1 MVTPNKLHKY
11 QHHLAQYI
19 YPFYANII
27 TTIGGIR
34 SNFWSRHNRKVALK
48 HNLSLLIT
56 VSFYIVLPTLIT
68 NGSIYYFILM
78 YLVYQCVLF
87 YGIYIGSAIN
97 HFVPQVAD
105 KIPHEH
111 INKYAYYI
119 CHNTTNFSLNN
130 KFWFWYT
137 GGFNI
142 QIEHHLIPFVPV
154 ENLRRMTKIV
164 KELCEKYNYPYKE
177 FKTMSQ
183 LWKEHYNYLAIMAN
197 AEITE
202 IIKTEINNKHSYEAR

>member
-1 MVTPNKLHKY
+1 
-11 QHHLAQYI
+11 
-19 YPFYANII
+19 
-27 TTIGGIR
+27 
-34 SNFWSRHNRKVALK
+34 
-48 HNLSLLIT
+48 
-56 VSFYIVLPTLIT
+56 
-68 NGSIYYFILM
+68 M